1 MASEDFKRIFE
12 SLRVPVVVADAKGAV
27 AFANAAFVELAA
39 QDARTLPGVELASL
53 FVAGDRRRLLQNI
66 ARVGEGKAASAFLD
80 AQLSPHGIVTRW
92 VSVALQPWLDA
103 KDKAAGVVA
112 VLHDIGAQR
121 ETESALNLVSARLLS
136 LAEASPMAM
145 MVETEPGD
153 IELVNEPFCRLLG
166 LESAPQSLSG
176 LTVAEVLARSTMIE
190 ARDVEK
196 LRAQSG
202 QAARLTLRLD
212 DGRAMTLERHAILVD
227 EEPAGAVWIPR
238 EEVAAADG
246 KEKGAAEIALIE
258 KIGEELSV
266 ALEGLSAISIR
277 AQQMEFDPARVEHFQ
292 RIRLSTET
300 AMAAIGDL
308 VDFSKLSG
316 GVVLHKTEFRLRAAL
331 AELIA
336 RVAPNA
342 EERGCRLRIKVE
354 QDVSDALEG
363 DVERLQLILKNLLDN
378 AFVLLPG
385 AEVTLQI
392 TPEYMTDSGIQL
404 SFSVALAGDTSQQF
418 AAKVSADAGMG
429 VAVAKFMVAA
439 MGGQLAIATR
449 PGGDALYAFTIEF
462 PVRAAPA
469 PPARPTY
476 PSLITMPVLVVS
488 ADSEQ
493 RSGLSNALR
502 GWRMV
507 PLEAD
512 NAAMAMALLER
523 FDKEGSPVPLVITAN
538 RLPVQDGFLLAFR
551 IRHHPRFAATLVM
564 MLASEGKP
572 GDAIAC
578 RENGILA
585 YMRYPIGTNQLNE
598 AMMAVTGAA
607 VDSDQT
613 PTLVTRHSLREQ
625 RKGATILLVDPSR
638 DSQILAAHIL
648 GRHDCSVVVAQD
660 AAETLAALEQDVYD
674 VVLVDTSLPGF
685 DGDDAAKL
693 LRERFAREPEAT
705 QLVAVTLEHSPQFR
719 EAKLAIG
726 FNATLAKPFRKDDL
740 LGLLKAVGRAPE
752 Q

>member
-12 SLRVPVVVADAKGAV
+12 SLRVPVAVADAKGAV
-27 AFANAAFVELAA
+27 AFANAAFVELTA
-39 QDARTLPGVELASL
+39 QDARTLPGTDLASL

-66 ARVGEGKAASAFLD
+66 ARVGDGKAASAYLD

-121 ETESALNLVSARLLS
+121 ETESALNLVSARLLA
-136 LAEASPMAM
+136 LAEASPTAM

-153 IELVNEPFCRLLG
+153 VELVNEPLCRLLG

-176 LTVAEVLARSTMIE
+176 LTVSEVLARSTLVE
-190 ARDVEK
+190 PRDLEK
-196 LRAQSG
+196 LRAQPAA
-202 QAARLTLRLD
+202 AARLTLRLE
-212 DGRAMTLERHAILVD
+212 DGRVMTLERHAILVE

-238 EEVAAADG
+238 EEASATSGA
-246 KEKGAAEIALIE
+246 EKGAAEIALIE

-277 AQQMEFDPARVEHFQ
+277 AQQMEFDPALVEHFQ

-336 RVAPNA
+336 RAAPNA

-378 AFVLLPG
+378 AFILLPG

-404 SFSVALAGDTSQQF
+404 SFSVALAGNTSQQF

-439 MGGQLAIATR
+439 MGGKLAIATR

-462 PVRAAPA
+462 PVRTAAAP
-469 PPARPTY
+469 PTRLTY
-476 PSLITMPVLVVS
+476 PSLVTLPVLVVS

-493 RSGLSNALR
+493 RSGLTNTLR

-512 NAAMAMALLER
+512 NAAMAMALL
-523 FDKEGSPVPLVITAN
+523 
-538 RLPVQDGFLLAFR
+538 
-551 IRHHPRFAATLVM
+551 
-564 MLASEGKP
+564 
-572 GDAIAC
+572 
-578 RENGILA
+578 
-585 YMRYPIGTNQLNE
+585 
-598 AMMAVTGAA
+598 
-607 VDSDQT
+607 
-613 PTLVTRHSLREQ
+613 
-625 RKGATILLVDPSR
+625 
-638 DSQILAAHIL
+638 
-648 GRHDCSVVVAQD
+648 
-660 AAETLAALEQDVYD
+660 
-674 VVLVDTSLPGF
+674 
-685 DGDDAAKL
+685 
-693 LRERFAREPEAT
+693 
-705 QLVAVTLEHSPQFR
+705 
-719 EAKLAIG
+719 
-726 FNATLAKPFRKDDL
+726 
-740 LGLLKAVGRAPE
+740 
-752 Q
+752 